1 MSGTGEGVSMTVF
14 SNLMESARVI
24 LYHKQSTSAM
34 TRFFRLNSEK
44 AGEGV
49 LVGRPLPQLATLI
62 GSDES
67 SSADVA
73 GVVPHPGAIATE
85 IEKWLALP
93 AGSLQVDGDF
103 MQLVEI
109 PGAVVRVYLMRFT
122 TIDPPFERAEAVDA
136 AFVPLTQTRGLPP
149 VQMELLRTA
158 YATIMEG

>member
-1 MSGTGEGVSMTVF
+1 MSYF

-34 TRFFRLNSEK
+34 TRFFRLNGEGE
-44 AGEGV
+44 ARGEGV
-49 LVGRPLPQLATLI
+49 LVGRPLPQLATLL
-62 GSDES
+62 G
-67 SSADVA
+67 ADADSGGEPA
-73 GVVPHPGAIATE
+73 GVVPHPGAIAAE
-85 IEKWLALP
+85 LEKWLALP

-109 PGAVVRVYLMRFT
+109 PGSVVRVFLMRFT
-122 TIDPPFERAEAVDA
+122 TIDPPFDRAEAVDA